1 MKVNL
6 QGWILNIIWMKRN
19 KSKWKDYCKPF
30 SLKPKFT
37 KEKRKIQNYHPTFFS
52 FHLYLILSSHN
63 FHTFQRL
70 CISIFIPFRYKKVK
84 HKSTFCTHD
93 INWCRRAKYNHDLIH
108 MVIFY
113 MIQTLSRGAQNLV
126 TQNNYAIK
134 IQLQVHHLFEKQ
146 KAGSLNELNVLG
158 GD

>member
-19 KSKWKDYCKPF
+19 KSKWKDYCEPF

-37 KEKRKIQNYHPTFFS
+37 KEKRNKQNYHPSVFS
-52 FHLYLILSSHN
+52 FHLYIILSSHN

-70 CISIFIPFRYKKVK
+70 RISIFTPSDIRKSSTSLHFVYMILTDVGEQYK
-84 HKSTFCTHD
+84 
-93 INWCRRAKYNHDLIH
+93 HDLIH

-113 MIQTLSRGAQNLV
+113 MIQTLSRGTQNPV

-146 KAGSLNELNVLG
+146 KAGSQNELNVLG